1 MDQSQ
6 SVLKRL
12 ISGDL
17 SIPFYFAIGK
27 LLVHFITNFFGG
39 YGYFRDELYYLAC
52 SNHLAAGYVDHPP
65 FSIYVLKLSTLLFG
79 DSLFGIRIVPALCG
93 AVTVFITGII
103 TKELGGK
110 SYAEFLSCL
119 CSFSLITLAMNGYYS
134 MNSLDILCWA
144 IVTYLVVK
152 IVATDQSRL
161 WIWLGVVLGLGLLN
175 KIGVGFLGFGL
186 LIGLLATPQ
195 RKWLITKWPYIA
207 AGIALLIFMPY
218 VLWNIYNDFAH
229 LEFIHNASAGKYSSL
244 NQTRFLSEQILINNP
259 VAGIVWI
266 SGIVAL
272 VVMKALRPFRILLL
286 LYIVPLAIFLFNG
299 TSKAEYLA
307 PAYVI
312 LWVAGSV
319 AIEYATS
326 TIRLKKLLRT
336 MLPVLIVISGAF
348 ALPMVL
354 PVLPVE
360 TFIAYSNAIGLK
372 PENTENKTLG
382 ELPQFYADMFG
393 WEDKAKA
400 VADVFF
406 GLSEH
411 DQKICSIFSY
421 NYGRCGAIDL
431 FGKQN
436 GLPPSI
442 GLHNN
447 YWIWGPGDATGEVM
461 IILGGSTEDLKT
473 RFETVEKKAIVHSAY
488 CMPYENDVPVFVCR
502 KLKYSINEF
511 WSQLKNYD

>member
-1 MDQSQ
+1 MNQTQ
-6 SVLKRL
+6 PVLKRL
-12 ISGDL
+12 VNGDL
-17 SIPFYFAIGK
+17 SIPFYFALGK
-27 LLVHFITNFFGG
+27 LLLHLITNLFGG

-79 DSLFGIRIVPALCG
+79 DSLFAIRIVPALCG
-93 AVTVFITGII
+93 AITVFITGLI

-110 SYAEFLSCL
+110 SYAQFLSCL

-144 IVTYLVVK
+144 IATYLIVR
-152 IVATDQSRL
+152 IVATDQPIL
-161 WIWLGVVLGLGLLN
+161 WIWLGIVLGLGLLN
-175 KIGVGFLGFGL
+175 KIGVSFLGVGL
-186 LIGLLATPQ
+186 LVGLLVTPQ
-195 RKWLITKWPYIA
+195 RKWLTTLWPYLA

-218 VLWNIYNDFAH
+218 VFWNINNDFAH

-244 NQTRFLSEQILINNP
+244 NQARFVTDQILINNP
-259 VAGIVWI
+259 VAIIVWA
-266 SGIVAL
+266 SGLVAL
-272 VVMKALRPFRILLL
+272 VGLKALRPFKILLF
-286 LYIVPLAIFLFNG
+286 LYLVPLAIFLFNG

-307 PAYVI
+307 PAYVV
-312 LWVAGSV
+312 LWTAGGIALDYITS
-319 AIEYATS
+319 AT
-326 TIRLKKLLRT
+326 RLKTLLRT
-336 MLPVLIVISGAF
+336 VLPILIVASGLF

-354 PVLPVE
+354 PILPVE
-360 TFIAYSNAIGLK
+360 TFIAYSNAIEIK
-372 PENTENKTLG
+372 PESTENKTLA

-393 WEDKAKA
+393 WEEKTNA
-400 VADVFF
+400 VAEVFY
-406 GLSEH
+406 GLPKE

-431 FGKQN
+431 FGKQK

-502 KLKYSINEF
+502 NLKYSINEF
-511 WSQLKNYD
+511 WPQLKNYD